1 MFLKLFWSFAQ
12 VGLFSFGG
20 GMAAMPLI
28 QSQVVDLHQ
37 WLTLTEFTDLVT
49 IAEMTPG
56 PIAVNAATFVGIR
69 VAGLPGALIATFGC
83 VLPSF
88 LIVTLLAKVYFKF
101 RSQPVFSGVLSG
113 LRPAVVALIACA
125 GVNMLL
131 LALWGEA
138 GLSSRVPNSG
148 LDLRCAGARRFFR
161 TAQVEAQPHH
171 GDAGIWRSGR
181 SCFFD
186 SAGSKLRKGDS
197 SCIL

>member
-1 MFLKLFWSFAQ
+1 MILMFLKLFWSFAQ

-28 QSQVVDLHQ
+28 QSQVVDLHH

-69 VAGLPGALIATFGC
+69 VAGLPGALVATFGC

-88 LIVTLLAKVYFKF
+88 LIVTLLAKMYFKF

-138 GLSSRVPNSG
+138 GLSGG
-148 LDLRCAGARRFFR
+148 LRIPDWISAVLVLG
-161 TAQVEAQPHH
+161 
-171 GDAGIWRSGR
+171 
-181 SCFFD
+181 CFFVLRRWKP
-186 SAGSKLRKGDS
+186 SPIAAMLGSGVLGGAAFL
-197 SCIL
+197 IQQALA

>member
-1 MFLKLFWSFAQ
+1 MIIPLMKRKFVEELHWLEEEEMLNFTAIAQ
-12 VGLFSFGG
+12 S
-20 GMAAMPLI
+20 
-28 QSQVVDLHQ
+28 S
-37 WLTLTEFTDLVT
+37 
-49 IAEMTPG
+49 PG
-56 PIAVNAATFVGIR
+56 AVAVNAAVLVGYR

-138 GLSSRVPNSG
+138 GLSSG
-148 LDLRCAGARRFFR
+148 FR
-161 TAQVEAQPHH
+161 IPDWISAVLVL
-171 GDAGIWRSGR
+171 G
-181 SCFFD
+181 CFFV
-186 SAGSKLRKGDS
+186 LRKWKPSPITVMLGS
-197 SCIL
+197 GVLGGAAFLIQQALN